1 MDGLDGPARTPRD
14 QPSRDH
20 AASSGFSAPGG
31 PGAPCEPV
39 DPLVRSAIEGDHN
52 ARRAIWSSRRGLVGA
67 VLLAHKPRE
76 AELEDLMQEVAA
88 QFVAGIGSLREPGA
102 LDHWLRTIAMRTAKA
117 TGRRA
122 TVRRRAGERL
132 RREATRD
139 AEQASRRDL
148 ASDLASRDEA
158 RAVLDAAMEL
168 PDLYREPLLLRCVRG
183 MSTRQI
189 ARVLDLSAPAVE
201 TRVARARRMLRE
213 RLERADPG
221 AGDENPPD
229 APACVTPTMES
240 RI

>member
-14 QPSRDH
+14 EPS
-20 AASSGFSAPGG
+20 PGS
-31 PGAPCEPV
+31 V
-39 DPLVRSAIEGDHN
+39 DPIVRSAIEGDHN
-52 ARRAIWSSRRGLVGA
+52 ARRAIWASRRGLVGA

-76 AELEDLMQEVAA
+76 AELEDLMQEVAT
-88 QFVAGIGSLREPGA
+88 QFVAGVGSLREPAA

-139 AEQASRRDL
+139 AERAGGSDV
-148 ASDLASRDEA
+148 ASDIASRDEA
-158 RAVLDAAMEL
+158 RAVLEAAMEL

-189 ARVLDLSAPAVE
+189 ARALDLSAPAVE

-213 RLERADPG
+213 RLEH
-221 AGDENPPD
+221 AGDRASGENPP
-229 APACVTPTMES
+229 AATARALTTMES
-240 RI
+240 KA